1 MSRAARN
8 KKAPGAE
15 FAWKSEGGG
24 EVDTSPTPL
33 FPKYTVPVPAQ
44 FTDAEISR
52 VQLYR
57 QLREKIH
64 DGPFYTVL
72 ASQPSYGKKGVPARA
87 QFDPFQ
93 GMASYG
99 QRYMKKSRTLPKLSA
114 VPFGNA
120 LLTPHYFDVVQR
132 TNKKRESNNIA
143 EMNYFPKELW
153 STLDPKYV
161 GLPGT
166 FANGGGFSKAMQK
179 RGFEE
184 DEDED
189 EEDEGRRK
197 KRNQGDEDD
206 EGSDAGGRR
215 RTGVREGEDA
225 LDDDEEDAEDEI
237 VDDDFEEDE
246 EEMGGDYNAEQYFDG
261 GDELGDG
268 FDEGGGDD
276 NDVY

>member
-1 MSRAARN
+1 MSRATRN

-33 FPKYTVPVPAQ
+33 FPKYTLPVPAK
-44 FTDAEISR
+44 FTESEVSG

-72 ASQPSYGKKGVPARA
+72 STQPSYGKKGVSARA

-99 QRYMKKSRTLPKLSA
+99 QRYMRKSRTLPKLSA
-114 VPFGNA
+114 IPF
-120 LLTPHYFDVVQR
+120 
-132 TNKKRESNNIA
+132 
-143 EMNYFPKELW
+143 EMNFFPKELW

-161 GLPGT
+161 GLPGA
-166 FANGGGFSKAMQK
+166 FANGAGSFSKATQK

-184 DEDED
+184 DEEED
-189 EEDEGRRK
+189 EEDESRRK

-206 EGSDAGGRR
+206 DGSDLGDKRR
-215 RTGVREGEDA
+215 GNAREGEEAPDD
-225 LDDDEEDAEDEI
+225 DDDEGEDEI

-261 GDELGDG
+261 GEELGDG
-268 FDEGGGDD
+268 FDEGGGGED